1 MKESSYDD
9 GILKLDSS
17 LVSGMVQSGREWT
30 YINIWI
36 VEAEQYSYLGTDSRC
51 GAGAV
56 EKGWVSR
63 LKCTVSW

>member
-1 MKESSYDD
+1 
-9 GILKLDSS
+9 
-17 LVSGMVQSGREWT
+17 MVQSGREWT

-56 EKGWVSR
+56 EKGWVFR
-63 LKCTVSW
+63 IKCTVSW